1 MPRFSVLHYLPESAQ
16 TPLSWRCHPTI
27 SSSVALFSCPQSFP
41 VSGSFLMSQLFA
53 SGGQSIGASALVSAF
68 PMNIQ
73 EWFPVGLNGLIS
85 LLFKGLS
92 PQPRFPD
99 PGIESRS
106 SVLQADSLLSEPP
119 RKPYN
124 PVRVCIL
131 IASVVPNSA
140 NLWTAAHQASLSMGF
155 FKQDYWSGLPHSPP
169 RGSFQPRNWTV
180 SCIAGG
186 FFTCWATREAQG
198 LVYSYANKMS
208 RAQKI

>member
-1 MPRFSVLHYLPESAQ
+1 
-16 TPLSWRCHPTI
+16 
-27 SSSVALFSCPQSFP
+27 
-41 VSGSFLMSQLFA
+41 MSQLFA

-73 EWFPVGLNGLIS
+73 DWFPLGLNGLIS
-85 LLFKGLS
+85 LLFKLS

-155 FKQDYWSGLPHSPP
+155 FKQDY
-169 RGSFQPRNWTV
+169 
-180 SCIAGG
+180 
-186 FFTCWATREAQG
+186 
-198 LVYSYANKMS
+198 
-208 RAQKI
+208 

>member
-1 MPRFSVLHYLPESAQ
+1 MLLCPS
-16 TPLSWRCHPTI
+16 LSPGVCSNSIELKSHPTI
-27 SSSVALFSCPQSFP
+27 SSSVALFSSCLQSFP

-53 SGGQSIGASALVSAF
+53 SGGQSIGASALVSVF

-73 EWFPVGLNGLIS
+73 DWFPWGLNGLIS

-124 PVRVCIL
+124 PVRVCML

-140 NLWTAAHQASLSMGF
+140 NLRTAVHHASLSMGF
-155 FKQDYWSGLPHSPP
+155 FKQDYWSGLPCTPP
-169 RGSFQPRNWTV
+169 EDLSNPGIELSLALQVDSLPAELPGKPR
-180 SCIAGG
+180 A
-186 FFTCWATREAQG
+186 
-198 LVYSYANKMS
+198 
-208 RAQKI
+208 

>member
-1 MPRFSVLHYLPESAQ
+1 MPSNHLILCCPFLLLSSIFPSIRVFSHESALCIRW
-16 TPLSWRCHPTI
+16 PKYC
-27 SSSVALFSCPQSFP
+27 
-41 VSGSFLMSQLFA
+41 
-53 SGGQSIGASALVSAF
+53 ASALVSVF

-73 EWFPVGLNGLIS
+73 DWFPWGLNGLIS

-124 PVRVCIL
+124 PVRVCML

-140 NLWTAAHQASLSMGF
+140 NLWTAVHQASLSMGF
-155 FKQDYWSGLPHSPP
+155 FKQDYWSGLPCAPP
-169 RGSFQPRNWTV
+169 EDLSNPGIELSLALQVDSLPAELPGKPR
-180 SCIAGG
+180 A
-186 FFTCWATREAQG
+186 
-198 LVYSYANKMS
+198 
-208 RAQKI
+208 